1 MSNNDKNEIDSV
13 TGVDTTGHEWDG
25 IKELNNPLPSWW
37 LWTFYACIAWALV
50 FSILY
55 PAWPMVTSATKGV
68 LGYTTRGELAKTME
82 DARAAQAQFVD
93 KIEAMEVSEIAND
106 RGLLAFAVAGG
117 AAAFK
122 TNCSQCHGS
131 GAAGAKG
138 YPNLLD
144 DDWIWGG
151 STEEIHTTIA
161 HGIRQTDAEGYYTDD
176 TRQNDMPAF
185 GRDELLEKEQIAA
198 VIAHVQKISGQSPD
212 AGADVLAEGALLFE
226 ENCASCHGDD
236 GAGMRDLGAPN
247 LTDALWLYGG
257 DVASL
262 KQTMETGRGGM
273 MPAWGE
279 RLPDATVKQLA
290 LYVHSL
296 GGGE

>member
-1 MSNNDKNEIDSV
+1 MSNQDKEIDSV
-13 TGVDTTGHEWDG
+13 TGVATTGHEWDG

-37 LWTFYACIAWALV
+37 LWTFWGTVIWSV
-50 FSILY
+50 IFSILY
-55 PAWPMVTSATKGV
+55 PAWPMVTEATKGV

-82 DARAAQAQFVD
+82 EAKAAQAQFVD
-93 KIEAMEVSEIAND
+93 KIDAMDVTEIPSD
-106 RGLLAFAVAGG
+106 RGLMAFAVAGG

-144 DDWIWGG
+144 DEWIWGG
-151 STEEIHTTIA
+151 TLEDIHLTIQ

-185 GRDELLEKEQIAA
+185 GRDELLDKEQMAA
-198 VIAHVQKISGQSPD
+198 VIAHVQKISGQATE
-212 AGADVLAEGALLFE
+212 AGAAVLEEGALVFE
-226 ENCASCHGDD
+226 ENCASCHGDN
-236 GAGMRDLGAPN
+236 GEGMRDLGAPN
-247 LTDALWLYGG
+247 LTDAIWLYGG

-262 KQTMETGRGGM
+262 RETLRTGRGGM
-273 MPAWGE
+273 MPSWGE